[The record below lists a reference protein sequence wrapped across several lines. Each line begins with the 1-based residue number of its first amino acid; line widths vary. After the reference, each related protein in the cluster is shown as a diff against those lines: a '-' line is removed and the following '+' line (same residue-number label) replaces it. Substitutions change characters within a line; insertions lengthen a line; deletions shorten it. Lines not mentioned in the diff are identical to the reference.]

1 MKKII
6 FISPHFPETYYRFVQ
21 ALKNRGFI
29 TLGIGDAPYSEIKD
43 ELKSCLDEYYMC
55 NDMDNFDNE
64 IKAVKYFVDKYGE
77 IDYLESNNEYW
88 LEKDA
93 KLRDIFNIKNGV
105 RSDEILFYNHKSKMK
120 EKYSLAGVPFA
131 RYVLV
136 ESLSQLEKFIEEVKY
151 PIFIKPDVGVGAYG
165 DYKINNHDDLV
176 NFFSEKV
183 DGVSYIA
190 EEFIDGNIVSFD
202 GISDSKAEVIFFTS
216 NEFPPSISDVLKEKK
231 DVFYYTNKK
240 TPTKL
245 EKYGRAVIK
254 AFNVKNR
261 FFHLEFF
268 RLNKGKKNLGRKGD
282 YVALETNMRPAGGY
296 TPDLINFANS
306 VSCYE
311 IWGDSLAYDTNNF
324 YMGYPKYYAGC
335 ASRRDIY
342 NYVHGDIEIINK
354 YKNNLCWYGR
364 YPEIFSGV
372 MGNRFFMAKF
382 DTIEELKEFEQF
394 VSLRTN

>member
-6 FISPHFPETYYRFVQ
+6 FISPHFPKTYYRFVE
-21 ALKNRGFI
+21 AMKKRGFI
-29 TLGIGDAPYSEIKD
+29 TLGIGDSPYNDISD
-43 ELKSCLDEYYMC
+43 ELKSCLDEYYTC
-55 NDMDNFDNE
+55 PDMDNFDNE
-64 IKAVKYFVDKYGE
+64 IKAVKYFVDKYHD

-93 KLRDIFNIKNGV
+93 KLREMFNIKNGV
-105 RSDEILFYNHKSKMK
+105 RGSDIEFYNHKSKMK
-120 EKYSLAGVPFA
+120 EKYAIAGVPFA
-131 RYVLV
+131 RYILV
-136 ESLSQLEKFIEEVKY
+136 STLEKLEQFVEEVKY

-165 DYKINNHDDLV
+165 DFKINNYDDLI
-176 NFFSEKV
+176 NFFNEKV

-190 EEFIDGNIVSFD
+190 EEFIDGDIVSFD
-202 GISDSKAEVIFFTS
+202 GISSSTAEVLFFTS
-216 NEFPPSISDVLKEKK
+216 NEFPPSIADIVKEKS

-245 EKYGRAVIK
+245 EKYGHAVIK
-254 AFNVKNR
+254 AFDVKNR

-268 RLNKGKKNLGRKGD
+268 RLKKGKKNLGRKGD

-324 YMGYPKYYAGC
+324 KMDYPKYYAGC
-335 ASRRDIY
+335 ASRRDIH
-342 NYVHGDIEIINK
+342 NYYYGDYDIISK
-354 YKNNLCWYGR
+354 FKNNLCWYGR
-364 YPEIFSGV
+364 YPDIFSGA

-382 DTIEELKEFEQF
+382 ETFEELMEFKEF
-394 VSLRTN
+394 VSKRV